1 MKGKAGWRASLFGIQ
16 SYQNSA
22 RPNRWCAARALLRHR
37 RPAQPTCRAI
47 ARGSPVTQLHI
58 EDLAARMWS
67 GALEREDLVTRVC
80 DALRGQIAD
89 HALPAGARLPSE
101 AALADALKVS
111 RPTLREATRI
121 LAREGLLDIRHGVG
135 TFVAASSPHLRNAL
149 DSMSSLSAAIRAAGR
164 VPGVRGLSIERTA
177 PPFEV
182 AQALQTPA
190 GADVARINRVRLV
203 DGAPLAV
210 AAEYLALNETIS
222 VERLAAFSGGSLY
235 DFLIRDLGLK
245 LMRSEMSVS
254 AVGATAQQA
263 KELEVRRGA
272 PLLQMREIH
281 FGEGD
286 RRLLYSVNHHNS
298 AVIDLTLAR
307 SGLRA

>member
-1 MKGKAGWRASLFGIQ
+1 VTEA
-16 SYQNSA
+16 
-22 RPNRWCAARALLRHR
+22 P
-37 RPAQPTCRAI
+37 I
-47 ARGSPVTQLHI
+47 A
-58 EDLAARMWS
+58 DLAARMWS
-67 GALEREDLVTRVC
+67 GRLEREGLVTRVC

-89 HALPAGARLPSE
+89 HALPPGTRLPGE

-149 DSMSSLSAAIRAAGR
+149 DLMSSLSAAIRAAGR
-164 VPGVRGLSIERTA
+164 VPGVRHLLIEQAA

-182 AQALQTPA
+182 AQALETAA
-190 GADVARINRVRLV
+190 GGEVVRISRVRLV
-203 DGAPLAV
+203 DGAPLAL
-210 AAEYLALNETIS
+210 AAEYLVLNETLS
-222 VERLAAFSGGSLY
+222 FERVAAFSGGSLY

-245 LMRSEMSVS
+245 LLRSEMSVA
-254 AVGATAQQA
+254 AVSATAQQA
-263 KELEVRRGA
+263 KELEVKRGA
-272 PLLQMREIH
+272 PLLLMREIH

-286 RRLLYSVNHHNS
+286 QRLLYSVNHHNS